1 MRVRRGI
8 IGAVATAG
16 ASVLLVTGTT
26 TSANAAEI
34 KQYRNAQTGL
44 CLDSNANGSVYTKQ
58 CGSDNPYQKWE
69 RRYEDGV
76 LRLRN
81 LKTGRCLSKAGGG
94 SKITTQPCVT
104 DGTQQWLE
112 EKANGTTRI
121 TGYAFPNG
129 TLVKAA
135 VDSNAKGDAYLKEY
149 GPDNPYQQWYE

>member
-8 IGAVATAG
+8 IGAAAAAG
-16 ASVLLVTGTT
+16 AGILLVTGTAT
-26 TSANAAEI
+26 TANAAEI

-44 CLDSNANGSVYTKQ
+44 CLDSNSKGSVYTKS

-81 LKTGRCLSKAGGG
+81 VATGRCLSKSTG
-94 SKITTQPCVT
+94 SKITTESCVT
-104 DGTQQWLE
+104 NGTQQWLE

-121 TGYAFPNG
+121 TGYGWPSG

-135 VDSNAKGDAYLKEY
+135 VDSNAKGDAYFKEY